1 MSDFYETMLNIKRYD
16 KEKVLKEI
24 NSIVIEELEDVL
36 EYVSDLEELFVL
48 LCSNIKNRLDNIN
61 LNNKKIN
68 LNTLKI
74 DTNYSFLICR
84 FKDLENTI
92 NYVLIDPAYRTFL
105 SKEEPKTPL
114 NILQKSNSKLLNEL
128 LNCGFSIIDKDTFKN
143 YINSFGIDYELEDI
157 MLSRFKEVPNEA
169 TIKNNKKW
177 KSNICF
183 NVRFMFFFSSYN

>member
-169 TIKNNKKW
+169 TIKNNKK
-177 KSNICF
+177 
-183 NVRFMFFFSSYN
+183 